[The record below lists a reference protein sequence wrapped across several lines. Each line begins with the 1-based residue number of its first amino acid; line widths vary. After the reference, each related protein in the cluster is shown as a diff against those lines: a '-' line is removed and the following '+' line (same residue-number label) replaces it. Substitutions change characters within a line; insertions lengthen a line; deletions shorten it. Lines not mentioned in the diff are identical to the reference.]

1 MRLLQSVLR
10 KHVDYDPTV
19 TASAKSY
26 ASPGG
31 SSIFSARKRRGIAVS
46 PDGSGAGGANTQGG
60 MGGGGVGGYI
70 HVFDL
75 RNPPAYGRIPDP
87 ENIFGS
93 VVVNGEGNIQKGGY
107 EECGAYRVVTNEGV

>member
-1 MRLLQSVLR
+1 M
-10 KHVDYDPTV
+10 
-19 TASAKSY
+19 
-26 ASPGG
+26 
-31 SSIFSARKRRGIAVS
+31 S

-75 RNPPAYGRIPDP
+75 RNPPACGRIPDP

-93 VVVNGEGNIQKGGY
+93 VVVDGEGNIRKGGY
-107 EECGAYRVVTNEGV
+107 EECGAYRVVTNEGM